1 MPYRFRKE
9 PIEPVRASSDAC
21 FRPMTEL
28 LPWEAP
34 AVLDIDIATGTLGG
48 CTRFSTE
55 STYTFNCYAA
65 PSS

>member
-1 MPYRFRKE
+1 ML
-9 PIEPVRASSDAC
+9 D
-21 FRPMTEL
+21 L

-34 AVLDIDIATGTLGG
+34 AVFHIDIATGTLGG